1 VRGLW
6 RIEQQLRANGATRI
20 AGVDE
25 AGRGPLAGPV
35 VAAAVML
42 PPRCRLPGLADSKL
56 LTAPA
61 RERLYHLLQRRAIC
75 IGVAAVDAQ
84 TVDRINVLQATFRA
98 MREAILQLRPVPTLA
113 LVDGH
118 PLPEAPVPQ
127 QNIIGGDRRCGSIA
141 AASIVA
147 KVVRDHIM
155 DELHERYPDYGFRE
169 HKGYATPGHLA
180 QLTALGPCPEHR
192 MSFAPLR
199 ALFQERLPFE

>member
-1 VRGLW
+1 MRGLW
-6 RIEQQLRANGATRI
+6 RIEHQLRAGGATHI

-61 RERLYHLLQRRAIC
+61 RERLYGLIQRRAVC
-75 IGVAAVDAQ
+75 IGVAAVDAR

-98 MREAILQLRPVPTLA
+98 MREAILQLQPPPMLV

-118 PLPEAPVPQ
+118 PLPEAPVAQ
-127 QNIIGGDRRCGSIA
+127 RNIIGGDRCCGSIA

-147 KVVRDHIM
+147 KVVRDRTM
-155 DELHERYPDYGFRE
+155 EELHELYPSYGFSE
-169 HKGYATPGHLA
+169 HKGYGTPRHLA
-180 QLTALGPCPEHR
+180 QLIALGPCPEHR

-199 ALFQERLPFE
+199 ALFQERLRFD